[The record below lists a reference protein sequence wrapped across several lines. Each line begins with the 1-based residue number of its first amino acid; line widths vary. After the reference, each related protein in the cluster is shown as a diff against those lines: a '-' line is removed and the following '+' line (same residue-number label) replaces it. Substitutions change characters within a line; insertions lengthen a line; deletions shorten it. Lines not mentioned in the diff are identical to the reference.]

1 MGEVVQYDAAAE
13 LDRDRDAFRKM
24 VEGMPAAEIAREL
37 NCSIADVYAAQHRMC
52 TGVTP
57 EYRQRVLELE
67 IARMEALHKVY
78 FKKAEAGDIEAA
90 NWCSRRADQM
100 SKWLGLNVLPR
111 GDAMTDESREPS
123 SFEKVHEM
131 ILEVARKGKVI
142 DGEVVE
148 EEPPGDG

>member
-1 MGEVVQYDAAAE
+1 MGEVVQYDAAKE
-13 LDRDRDAFRKM
+13 LERDRDAFRKM
-24 VEGMPAAEIAREL
+24 IEGVPAREIADEL
-37 NCSIADVYAAQHRMC
+37 KCSIADVYAAQHRMC

-67 IARMEALHKVY
+67 IARMETLHKVY
-78 FKKAEAGDIEAA
+78 FKKAEEGDIEAA

-111 GDAMTDESREPS
+111 GEAVADESREPS

-131 ILEVARKGKVI
+131 IMQVARKGKVI
-142 DGEVVE
+142 DGELAE
-148 EEPPGDG
+148 EQPKDG